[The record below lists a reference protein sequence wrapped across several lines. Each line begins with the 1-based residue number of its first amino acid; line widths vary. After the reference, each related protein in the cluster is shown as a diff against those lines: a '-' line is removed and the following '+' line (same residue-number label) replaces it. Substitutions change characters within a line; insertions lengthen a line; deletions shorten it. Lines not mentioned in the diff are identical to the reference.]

1 MSPRL
6 GTPDTDGSVRLPPT
20 RQRHIMAANGSIF
33 GAMLQEF
40 DGAARIL
47 QLDPGIWKI
56 LTQPKRQI
64 TVSCPVQMDN
74 GEIEVFTGYR
84 VQYNITLGPA
94 KGGIRYH
101 PDVTLDEVTALAAW
115 MTWKCAVAHIP
126 FGGGK
131 GGIICDP
138 TRMSPRELEALTRR
152 YVAEIIDAIGPD
164 KDVPAPDVNT
174 NEQIM
179 AWVMDTYSMHV
190 GRTETAIVTGKPVIL
205 GGSEGRREAT
215 GRGVMLC
222 TREAVRH
229 LKMDLTKATVAVQGF
244 GNVGSVSADLIS
256 GLGGRIVA
264 VTDWKGGVYNEAGLD
279 VQKLIEW
286 TKTHKT
292 VDGFEGGEPLTN
304 EDLFALDVDILIPA
318 ALENQ
323 ITVDNAA
330 AVRAKIVVEG
340 ANGPTT
346 PEAHRILHERG
357 IFVVPDILANS
368 GGVTGSYF
376 EWVQNRHGYY
386 WSEAEVEQ
394 KLEAKMVEAFDAV
407 LRTSLK
413 YKVDMRTAAYI
424 EAIDRVATVTRL
436 RGMYA

>member
-1 MSPRL
+1 
-6 GTPDTDGSVRLPPT
+6 
-20 RQRHIMAANGSIF
+20 MAANGSIF

-47 QLDPGIWKI
+47 NLEPGIWRI

-74 GEIEVFTGYR
+74 GDIEVFTGYR

-115 MTWKCAVAHIP
+115 MTWKCAVAHVP

-138 TRMSPRELEALTRR
+138 TRMSRRELEALTRR

-174 NEQIM
+174 NEQVM
-179 AWVMDTYSMHV
+179 AWIMDTYSMHV

-215 GRGVMLC
+215 GRGVMIC
-222 TREAVRH
+222 TREAAAH
-229 LKMDLTKATVAVQGF
+229 LKLDLSHATIAVQGF
-244 GNVGSVSADLIS
+244 GNVGSVSADLLNK
-256 GLGGRIVA
+256 LGARIVA
-264 VTDWKGGVYNEAGLD
+264 VTDWKGGVYNKAGLD
-279 VQKLIEW
+279 VPKLIAW
-286 TKTHKT
+286 TREHKT
-292 VDGFEGGEPLTN
+292 VDGFPGADALTN
-304 EDLFALDVDILIPA
+304 EDLFGLDVDVLIPA

-323 ITVDNAA
+323 ITSDNAA
-330 AVRAKIVVEG
+330 SIKARIVVEG

-346 PEAHRILHERG
+346 PDAHKAMHDRG
-357 IFVVPDILANS
+357 VLVVPDILANA

-376 EWVQNRHGYY
+376 EWVQNRHGFY
-386 WSEAEVEQ
+386 WTEADVNQ
-394 KLEAKMVEAFDAV
+394 RLEAKMVEAFHAV
-407 LRTSLK
+407 LKISLK
-413 YKVDMRTAAYI
+413 YTVDMRTAAYI